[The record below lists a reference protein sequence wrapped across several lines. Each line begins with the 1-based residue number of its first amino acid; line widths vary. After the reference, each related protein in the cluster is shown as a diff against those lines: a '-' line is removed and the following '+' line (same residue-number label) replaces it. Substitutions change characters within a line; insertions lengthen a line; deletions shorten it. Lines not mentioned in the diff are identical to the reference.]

1 MEERNMKKIVYVF
14 AAALMTLASCD
25 KWLNTSPQSELTE
38 DIAFRTRTDLQL
50 FTNPLYNNLL
60 DKEVYGEQ
68 SDLQLVEKPSALM
81 QGGSYR
87 TTPATGGGWSW
98 GNLRRINTCLDNMD
112 KCSDAAAVEEY
123 TALCKFWRAFFY
135 FDKIKRFGDV
145 PWVEHELGSADETLY
160 NPRDTREVVMG
171 HMIEDIDY
179 AIEHLPASYSSGSY
193 YRVTK
198 WAAMALKSRFCLFE
212 GTFRKYHGLTF
223 EGHDEAFYLKE
234 AAAAALRLMTESPFS
249 LYNTGKPNEDYV
261 NLFAAYDANRKEY
274 IMAIKFDAGM
284 QIFHNGTA
292 YATMTSQGRPGMT
305 KKMVDT
311 YLMKDGTRFTD
322 KPGWEIMEFKDEVAD
337 RDPRLG
343 QTVRL
348 PGYKRVNG
356 KNVVGVDFYGGVTG
370 FQYHK
375 FVMPEDN
382 ASSDRLDKS
391 YNDLPVYRM
400 GEVYL
405 NYAEA
410 MAELGTLTQADLDK
424 SVNLLR
430 KRVGMPDLKLA
441 DANSKPDWYL
451 ASAEYGFPNVSGS
464 NKGVILEIRRERMV
478 ELAQESFR
486 WADLDRWKA
495 GKCIE
500 QVFHGP
506 YFPGTGEY
514 DLDGD
519 GKLDLCIYTGN
530 KPSSK
535 ATYIMQLD
543 KEIFLSEGTKG
554 YYEPYHSWAHQY
566 DEARDYY
573 FPIPLNDITL
583 NNNLTQ
589 NPGWDD
595 IDRNGSSS
603 N

>member
-1 MEERNMKKIVYVF
+1 MKKIVYVF

-160 NPRDTREVVMG
+160 NPRDTREVVMS
-171 HMIEDIDY
+171 HMIEDINY
-179 AIEHLPASYSSGSY
+179 AIDHLPASYSSGSY

-223 EGHDEAFYLKE
+223 EGNDADFYLRE
-234 AAAAALRLMTESPFS
+234 AVSAANLLMTESPFS
-249 LYNTGKPNEDYV
+249 LFTTGKPNEDYV

-519 GKLDLCIYTGN
+519 GKLDLCIYSGN

-554 YYEPYHSWAHQY
+554 YYEPYHSWAHQF

>member
-1 MEERNMKKIVYVF
+1 MKKIAYVF

-160 NPRDTREVVMG
+160 NPRDTREVVMS
-171 HMIEDIDY
+171 HMIEDINY
-179 AIEHLPASYSSGSY
+179 AIDHLPASYSSGSY

-223 EGHDEAFYLKE
+223 EGNDADFYLRE
-234 AAAAALRLMTESPFS
+234 AVSAANLLMTESPFS
-249 LYNTGKPNEDYV
+249 LFTTGKPNEDYV

-519 GKLDLCIYTGN
+519 GKLDLCIYSGN

-554 YYEPYHSWAHQY
+554 YYEPYHSWAHQF

>member
-1 MEERNMKKIVYVF
+1 MKKIVYVF

-98 GNLRRINTCLDNMD
+98 VNLRRINTCLDNMD

-160 NPRDTREVVMG
+160 NPRDTREVVMS
-171 HMIEDIDY
+171 HMIEDINY
-179 AIEHLPASYSSGSY
+179 AIDHLPASYSSGSY

-223 EGHDEAFYLKE
+223 EGNDADFYLRE
-234 AAAAALRLMTESPFS
+234 AVSAANLLMTESPFS
-249 LYNTGKPNEDYV
+249 LFTTGKPNEDYV

-519 GKLDLCIYTGN
+519 GKLDLCIYSGN
-530 KPSSK
+530 KPSST

-554 YYEPYHSWAHQY
+554 YYEPYHSWAHQF

-595 IDRNGSSS
+595 IDRSGSSS

>member
-1 MEERNMKKIVYVF
+1 MKKIVYVF

-123 TALCKFWRAFFY
+123 TALCKCWRAFFY

-160 NPRDTREVVMG
+160 NPRDTREVMMG

-212 GTFRKYHGLTF
+212 GTFRKYPGLPF
-223 EGHDEAFYLKE
+223 EGHDEAFYLKA

-261 NLFAAYDANRKEY
+261 NLFAAYDANLKEY

-441 DANSKPDWYL
+441 DANSTPDWYL

-554 YYEPYHSWAHQY
+554 YYEPYHSWAHQF

>member
-1 MEERNMKKIVYVF
+1 MKKIVYVF

-160 NPRDTREVVMG
+160 NPRDTREVVMS
-171 HMIEDIDY
+171 HMIEDINY
-179 AIEHLPASYSSGSY
+179 AIDHLPASYSSGSY

-223 EGHDEAFYLKE
+223 EGNDADFYLRE
-234 AAAAALRLMTESPFS
+234 AVSAANLLMTESPFS

-451 ASAEYGFPNVSGS
+451 ASAEYGYPNVSGP
-464 NKGVILEIRRERMV
+464 NKGIILEIRRERMV

-554 YYEPYHSWAHQY
+554 YYEPYHSWAHQF

-595 IDRNGSSS
+595 IDRSGSSS

>member
-1 MEERNMKKIVYVF
+1 
-14 AAALMTLASCD
+14 
-25 KWLNTSPQSELTE
+25 
-38 DIAFRTRTDLQL
+38 
-50 FTNPLYNNLL
+50 
-60 DKEVYGEQ
+60 
-68 SDLQLVEKPSALM
+68 
-81 QGGSYR
+81 
-87 TTPATGGGWSW
+87 
-98 GNLRRINTCLDNMD
+98 
-112 KCSDAAAVEEY
+112 
-123 TALCKFWRAFFY
+123 
-135 FDKIKRFGDV
+135 
-145 PWVEHELGSADETLY
+145 
-160 NPRDTREVVMG
+160 
-171 HMIEDIDY
+171 
-179 AIEHLPASYSSGSY
+179 
-193 YRVTK
+193 
-198 WAAMALKSRFCLFE
+198 
-212 GTFRKYHGLTF
+212 
-223 EGHDEAFYLKE
+223 
-234 AAAAALRLMTESPFS
+234 
-249 LYNTGKPNEDYV
+249 
-261 NLFAAYDANRKEY
+261 
-274 IMAIKFDAGM
+274 MAIKFDAGM

-410 MAELGTLTQADLDK
+410 LAELGALTQPDLDK

-430 KRVGMPDLKLA
+430 KRAGMPDMKL
-441 DANSKPDWYL
+441 DEANAQPDWYL
-451 ASAEYGFPNVSGS
+451 ASAEYGYPNVSGP
-464 NKGVILEIRRERMV
+464 NKGIILEIRRERMV

-554 YYEPYHSWAHQY
+554 YYEPYHSWAHQF

>member
-1 MEERNMKKIVYVF
+1 MKKIVYVF

-98 GNLRRINTCLDNMD
+98 VNLRRINTCLDNMD

-160 NPRDTREVVMG
+160 NPRDTREVVMS
-171 HMIEDIDY
+171 HMIEDINY
-179 AIEHLPASYSSGSY
+179 AIDHLPASYSSGSY

-223 EGHDEAFYLKE
+223 EGNDADFYLRE
-234 AAAAALRLMTESPFS
+234 AVSAANLLMTESPFS
-249 LYNTGKPNEDYV
+249 LFTTGKPNEDYV

-519 GKLDLCIYTGN
+519 GKLDLCIYSGN
-530 KPSSK
+530 KPSST

-554 YYEPYHSWAHQY
+554 YYEPYHSWAHQF

>member
-160 NPRDTREVVMG
+160 NPRDTREVVMS
-171 HMIEDIDY
+171 HMIEDINY
-179 AIEHLPASYSSGSY
+179 AIDHLPASYSSGSY

-223 EGHDEAFYLKE
+223 EGNDADFYLRE
-234 AAAAALRLMTESPFS
+234 AVSAANLLMTESPFS
-249 LYNTGKPNEDYV
+249 LFTTGKPNEDYV

-519 GKLDLCIYTGN
+519 GKLDLCIYSGN

-554 YYEPYHSWAHQY
+554 YYEPYHSWAHQF

>member
-410 MAELGTLTQADLDK
+410 LAELGTLTQADLDK

-451 ASAEYGFPNVSGS
+451 ASAEYGYPNVSGP
-464 NKGVILEIRRERMV
+464 NKGIILEIRRERMV

-554 YYEPYHSWAHQY
+554 YYEPYHSWAHQF

-595 IDRNGSSS
+595 IDRSGSSS

>member
-1 MEERNMKKIVYVF
+1 MKKIVYVF

-98 GNLRRINTCLDNMD
+98 VNLRRINTCLDNMD

-160 NPRDTREVVMG
+160 NPRDTREVVMS
-171 HMIEDIDY
+171 HMIEDINY
-179 AIEHLPASYSSGSY
+179 AIDHLPASYSSGSY

-223 EGHDEAFYLKE
+223 EGNDADFYLRE
-234 AAAAALRLMTESPFS
+234 AVSAANLLMTESPFS
-249 LYNTGKPNEDYV
+249 LFTTGKPNEDYV

-451 ASAEYGFPNVSGS
+451 ASAEYGYPNVSGP
-464 NKGVILEIRRERMV
+464 NKGIILEIRRERMV

-519 GKLDLCIYTGN
+519 GKLDLCIYSGN
-530 KPSSK
+530 KPSST

-554 YYEPYHSWAHQY
+554 YYEPYHSWAHQF

-595 IDRNGSSS
+595 IDRSGSSS

>member
-1 MEERNMKKIVYVF
+1 MKKIVYVF

-223 EGHDEAFYLKE
+223 EGNDADFYLRE
-234 AAAAALRLMTESPFS
+234 AVSAANLLSPPPDD
-249 LYNTGKPNEDYV
+249 GKPV
-261 NLFAAYDANRKEY
+261 LF
-274 IMAIKFDAGM
+274 
-284 QIFHNGTA
+284 
-292 YATMTSQGRPGMT
+292 
-305 KKMVDT
+305 V
-311 YLMKDGTRFTD
+311 
-322 KPGWEIMEFKDEVAD
+322 
-337 RDPRLG
+337 
-343 QTVRL
+343 
-348 PGYKRVNG
+348 
-356 KNVVGVDFYGGVTG
+356 
-370 FQYHK
+370 
-375 FVMPEDN
+375 
-382 ASSDRLDKS
+382 
-391 YNDLPVYRM
+391 
-400 GEVYL
+400 
-405 NYAEA
+405 
-410 MAELGTLTQADLDK
+410 
-424 SVNLLR
+424 
-430 KRVGMPDLKLA
+430 
-441 DANSKPDWYL
+441 
-451 ASAEYGFPNVSGS
+451 
-464 NKGVILEIRRERMV
+464 
-478 ELAQESFR
+478 
-486 WADLDRWKA
+486 
-495 GKCIE
+495 
-500 QVFHGP
+500 
-506 YFPGTGEY
+506 
-514 DLDGD
+514 
-519 GKLDLCIYTGN
+519 
-530 KPSSK
+530 
-535 ATYIMQLD
+535 
-543 KEIFLSEGTKG
+543 
-554 YYEPYHSWAHQY
+554 
-566 DEARDYY
+566 
-573 FPIPLNDITL
+573 
-583 NNNLTQ
+583 
-589 NPGWDD
+589 
-595 IDRNGSSS
+595 
-603 N
+603 

>member
-1 MEERNMKKIVYVF
+1 
-14 AAALMTLASCD
+14 MTLASCD

-410 MAELGTLTQADLDK
+410 MAEPFT
-424 SVNLLR
+424 R
-430 KRVGMPDLKLA
+430 
-441 DANSKPDWYL
+441 
-451 ASAEYGFPNVSGS
+451 
-464 NKGVILEIRRERMV
+464 
-478 ELAQESFR
+478 
-486 WADLDRWKA
+486 
-495 GKCIE
+495 
-500 QVFHGP
+500 
-506 YFPGTGEY
+506 
-514 DLDGD
+514 
-519 GKLDLCIYTGN
+519 
-530 KPSSK
+530 
-535 ATYIMQLD
+535 AT
-543 KEIFLSEGTKG
+543 
-554 YYEPYHSWAHQY
+554 
-566 DEARDYY
+566 
-573 FPIPLNDITL
+573 
-583 NNNLTQ
+583 
-589 NPGWDD
+589 
-595 IDRNGSSS
+595 
-603 N
+603 

>member
-1 MEERNMKKIVYVF
+1 MKKIVYVF

-98 GNLRRINTCLDNMD
+98 VNLRRINTCLDNMD

-160 NPRDTREVVMG
+160 NPRDTREVVMS
-171 HMIEDIDY
+171 HMIEDINY
-179 AIEHLPASYSSGSY
+179 AIDHLPASYSSGSY

-223 EGHDEAFYLKE
+223 EGNDADFYLRE
-234 AAAAALRLMTESPFS
+234 AVSAANLLMTESPFS
-249 LYNTGKPNEDYV
+249 LFTTGKPNEDYV

-464 NKGVILEIRRERMV
+464 YKGVILEIRRERMV

-519 GKLDLCIYTGN
+519 GKLDLCIYSGN

-554 YYEPYHSWAHQY
+554 YYEPYHSWAHQF